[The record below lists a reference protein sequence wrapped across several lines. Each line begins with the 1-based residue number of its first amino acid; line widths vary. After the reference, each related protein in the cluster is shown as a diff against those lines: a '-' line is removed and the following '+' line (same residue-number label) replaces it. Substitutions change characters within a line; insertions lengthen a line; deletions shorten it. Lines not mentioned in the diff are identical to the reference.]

1 MSEISRRSSV
11 SRRSLLLGSAGGAT
25 AIALGGTGA
34 LAPGAA
40 AEAAPVGHRGDPP
53 TATEADIRFSPGRT
67 LRTGRPGQAGLVGDT
82 VQGMPDDLAR
92 YLTTTPENPSHPM
105 YAGAAVIAVKDGVI
119 VQHAA
124 VGDAVRYTLDGT
136 TVVELPADQRIA
148 ATTDTIWDLASM
160 SKLFTATSVMQL
172 IEQGKVDLNAPVV
185 TYLPAFASHGKS
197 DITVR
202 NLLTHTSGLIPD
214 PIPSLWAGY
223 QTIPERKAAILDTTP
238 SAPPDTQ
245 YVYSDLNFLTLG
257 LIVETISG
265 QSLDGY
271 VREHI
276 TEPLG
281 LHDTMYNPPA
291 ALQHRVAAEEYEPWA
306 DRGLVWGQVHDEN
319 AWALGGVAGHAGVF
333 STTHDLAIFAQMYLN
348 GGRYGRARI
357 LKDETVRLMLH
368 DYNGAQFPYDT
379 HGLAWELGLNWY
391 MGALGSPVTFGH
403 TGYTGTSIVVDPL
416 SHSFVILLT
425 NRVHPS
431 RDWGSN
437 NISRRVAADD
447 LGLALPVRD
456 THHAYYSRTDHADS
470 TLTVPVPDGA
480 TTLRFRLWYDT
491 EPLSDFLTLQ
501 ASGNGTDFTGL
512 SCDLAGGPWSW
523 TAGDGSVNGYGGR
536 RWLSGTAQVPAGTTA
551 LRWLYATDTNSQGRG
566 VYVDDVTVLGRHGV
580 LFDSRRSADAARIS
594 LVGWTRLDG

>member
-1 MSEISRRSSV
+1 MSEISRRS
-11 SRRSLLLGSAGGAT
+11 LLLGGAGGAA
-25 AIALGGTGA
+25 AIALGGTA
-34 LAPGAA
+34 SLAPGAA
-40 AEAAPVGHRGDPP
+40 AEAAPGGHRGGPP
-53 TATEADIRFSPGRT
+53 TATPADIRFSPGRT
-67 LRTGRPGQAGLVGDT
+67 LRSGRPGQVGLVGDT
-82 VQGMPDDLAR
+82 VQAMPDHLAR
-92 YLTTTPENPSHPM
+92 YLTTTPENPNHPM

-160 SKLFTATSVMQL
+160 SKLFTATSVLQL
-172 IEQGKVDLNAPVV
+172 IEQGRVDLHAPVV

-214 PIPSLWAGY
+214 PVPSLWKGY

-265 QSLDGY
+265 QSLDEY
-271 VREHI
+271 VREHV

-281 LHDTMYNPPA
+281 MHDTMYNPPA
-291 ALQHRVAAEEYEPWA
+291 ALRHRVAAEEYEPWA
-306 DRGLVWGQVHDEN
+306 GRGLVWGQVHDEN

-357 LKDETVRLMLH
+357 LHEDTVRLMLH

-379 HGLAWELGLNWY
+379 HGLGWELGLNWY

-437 NISRRVAADD
+437 NVSRRVAADD
-447 LGLALPVRD
+447 VGLALPVHA
-456 THHAYYSRTDHADS
+456 THHAYYSRTDHSDS
-470 TLTVPVPDGA
+470 TLTLPVPDGA
-480 TTLRFRLWYDT
+480 TTLRFRVWFDT
-491 EPLSDFLTLQ
+491 EPLCDYLTLQ

-512 SCDLAGGPWSW
+512 SCQLAGGPWSW
-523 TAGDGSVNGYGGR
+523 TAGDGSVDGYGGR

-551 LRWLYATDTNSQGRG
+551 LRWQYATDTNSQGRG

-580 LFDSRRSADAARIS
+580 LFDSRRSTDAARIS
-594 LVGWTRLDG
+594 LNGWTRLDD